1 MSFDVHAMRFH
12 EGETAT
18 GNAAAARAV
27 LSAHPFDHE
36 PDFAAYDVDLGDGR
50 RVEMYADGLDG
61 EGIDGA
67 MFALRGLD
75 EVTADFI
82 FRFCHAAGFV
92 CVAATDPPCALLTD
106 LSQAEHVPDDL
117 GSDAIPIADG
127 RELLAALDGGYEAW
141 RRYLEQTAGR

>member
-12 EGETAT
+12 EGETVP
-18 GNAAAARAV
+18 GDAAAVRAV
-27 LSAHPFDHE
+27 LSAHPYGHD
-36 PDFAAYDVDLGDGR
+36 PDFEAYYVDLGDGR
-50 RVEMYADGLDG
+50 RVEMYAEGFDG

-92 CVAATDPPCALLTD
+92 CVAATDPPCVLLTD
-106 LSQAEHVPDDL
+106 PAQMADLPDDL
-117 GSDAIPIADG
+117 ASDAIPIANG

-141 RRYLEQTAGR
+141 RRYVEQIDAR